1 MHDTTTSHDFRARV
15 SGVIRLTRPRQWIK
29 NAFVLAPLFFTL
41 EFFNPSSVY
50 LALQAVVLCCLASSA
65 VYIVNDLRDIEHD
78 RRHPKKS
85 RERPLASGVVSVP
98 VALVLLVA
106 LYALLVCGW
115 FVAPGVVAVLA
126 IYLALNLAYS
136 FILKYQ
142 PVVDIFTIAIG
153 FVLRVYAGAVAL
165 DVPVSAWMFITTLCL
180 ALYMAAIK
188 RRQELR
194 HSGTGGRRVL
204 KKYSVAL
211 IDRYAEMSATGALLF
226 YSMYVLSEPE
236 KQRLV
241 VTIPLVLFGLFRFW
255 YIVEVLD
262 KGESPTDV
270 VLADWPLLLAVLL
283 WIAACAWALWP
294 VSG

>member
-1 MHDTTTSHDFRARV
+1 MGIV
-15 SGVIRLTRPRQWIK
+15 RLMRPKQWIK
-29 NAFVLAPLFFTL
+29 NAFVLAPLFFTGAFL
-41 EFFNPSSVY
+41 DFSSVY

-65 VYIVNDLRDIEHD
+65 AYIVNDWHDIEHD

-85 RERPLASGVVSVP
+85 RARPLASGAVSVP
-98 VALVLLVA
+98 VALALLAA
-106 LYALLVCGW
+106 LYAILACGW
-115 FVAPGVVAVLA
+115 FVAPDVIAVL
-126 IYLALNLAYS
+126 IVDLAVNLAYS
-136 FILKYQ
+136 FILKHQ
-142 PVVDIFTIAIG
+142 PVVDIFTVAVG

-188 RRQELR
+188 RRQELS
-194 HSGTGGRRVL
+194 HSGADSRAVL

-226 YSMYVLSEPE
+226 YSMFVLTEPAN
-236 KQRLV
+236 QQLV
-241 VTIPLVLFGLFRFW
+241 LTIPLVLFGLFRFW

-262 KGESPTDV
+262 EGESPTDV
-270 VLADWPLLLAVLL
+270 VLTDRPLHLVVIL

-294 VSG
+294 TSG